1 MTETNKPVWS
11 VIRSRVAELLTW
23 DVAPFFRWIPATFK
37 PVGRGISKVFSALPQ
52 RTSNWRVSAW
62 WPSDSTFSVQR
73 SLLRLLAVAH
83 RERLELVPLIR
94 NFADEHRIV
103 WRWRLRRL
111 ANRIEVGTPLVDAIE
126 QTPDVLD
133 EQHLLALRFATQSG
147 ILADAY
153 QDLLQDPMTE
163 RQLAKTAI
171 LRVVVYAIAMV
182 FVIAL
187 MASFLLSFV
196 LPTIASLAEEFG
208 VTTPWAI
215 SSQLKVSAWVS
226 DYTWFLFGLIGL
238 VAIACW
244 CSRDLR
250 RVIGRCL
257 RFCLPR
263 LDLSQRPAE
272 LLRLLSLASKAGR
285 PISGSLSTLARYHYD
300 KTVRQKLLFIRNEVE
315 QGANVWSCLCDSKL
329 INTNEAEAIRHCTDG
344 NMQAWTLRQ
353 LANSKSIATT
363 NRMQQVAAC
372 AHPVVVII
380 FAAIVAWL
388 SLGYFQF
395 LSGMVYAIQG
405 WQAQ

>member
-1 MTETNKPVWS
+1 MTETNKPFWS
-11 VIRSRVAELLTW
+11 VIRSRVAKLLTW
-23 DVAPFFRWIPATFK
+23 NVAPLFNWLPATFQ
-37 PVGRGISKVFSALPQ
+37 PIGSGFSKVLSALAE
-52 RTSNWRVSAW
+52 RTSQWRVSAW
-62 WPSDSTFSVQR
+62 WPSDSTFAVQR

-133 EQHLLALRFATQSG
+133 DQHLLALRFATQSG

-153 QDLLQDPMTE
+153 QDLLKDPITE

-171 LRVVVYAIAMV
+171 RRVVVYAIAMA

-196 LPTIASLAEEFG
+196 VPTIARLADEFG
-208 VTTPWAI
+208 LTTPWAI
-215 SSQLKVSAWVS
+215 SSQLKFSAWVS
-226 DYTWFLFGLIGL
+226 DYAWLWGLVGL
-238 VAIACW
+238 VAIVCW
-244 CSRDLR
+244 LSRDMR
-250 RVIGRCL
+250 RVIARCF

-263 LDLSQRPAE
+263 LDLPRQPAE
-272 LLRLLSLASKAGR
+272 LLRLLSLASEAGR

-300 KTVRQKLLFIRNEVE
+300 KAVRQKLLFIRNEVE

-329 INTNEAEAIRHCTDG
+329 INANEAEAIRHCTDA

-353 LANSKSIATT
+353 LANSKSIAST
-363 NRMQQVAAC
+363 NRMQQIAAW

-380 FAAIVAWL
+380 LAAIVAWL

-395 LSGMVYAIQG
+395 LSGTFNAIQG
-405 WQAQ
+405 WQAR